1 VVLTEAKAVRDFL
14 MQCFQK
20 DPNLRVSARKLL
32 KHPWIV
38 NARRS
43 DSVVRTQPTKYD
55 EAVKTVQEWNEALKS
70 PSAGYGS
77 LRRSSTK
84 QTPSSP
90 IPPRREHLPSLVT
103 PAKGSLA
110 LAKPKS
116 SAEAFRSPEN
126 SGESNRVFDEDLG
139 SRELTRYSG

>member
-1 VVLTEAKAVRDFL
+1 

-70 PSAGYGS
+70 PSAGSGS
-77 LRRSSTK
+77 LRRVSARP
-84 QTPSSP
+84 TPSSP
-90 IPPRREHLPSLVT
+90 TPARREHLPTLAT
-103 PAKGSLA
+103 PAKGALA

-116 SAEAFRSPEN
+116 GTDAFRSLEDP
-126 SGESNRVFDEDLG
+126 GEPNLHDGLKKAC
-139 SRELTRYSG
+139 ELTECRG